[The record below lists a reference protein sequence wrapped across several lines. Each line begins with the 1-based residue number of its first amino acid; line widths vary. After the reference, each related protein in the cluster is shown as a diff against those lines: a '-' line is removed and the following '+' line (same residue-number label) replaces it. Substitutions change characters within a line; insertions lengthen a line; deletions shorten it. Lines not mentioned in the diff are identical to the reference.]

1 MVTSLSNKD
10 LDRRYD
16 GPVPI
21 GASYP
26 SDFNLSWAQQC
37 ANREHWARSEVIRI
51 GKEIALLRPPD
62 KKSQDA
68 GLQAG
73 KKLHQQLNFA
83 EQNWATFRR
92 LSGKNPQQS
101 PTTPDP
107 HTDKTRPLPSNPR
120 GSPFLRDH
128 RNVS

>member
-21 GASYP
+21 GASHP

-37 ANREHWARSEVIRI
+37 ANREHWARAEVIRI

-62 KKSQDA
+62 GGPQDTV
-68 GLQAG
+68 LQTSR
-73 KKLHQQLNFA
+73 KLHQQLKFA
-83 EQNWATFRR
+83 EQNWATFRK
-92 LSGKNPQQS
+92 LSGKNPGQS
-101 PTTPDP
+101 STILDP
-107 HTDKTRPLPSNPR
+107 YTGKPRSLPSNPR
-120 GSPFLRDH
+120 GSHFLKGH